1 MSKKGLGRGLQALLP
16 DDGIEPGA
24 LGEIEL
30 DLISPNPAQPRQ
42 WFDPQALEE
51 LAQSIREHGVIQP
64 VIVQRQGDRY
74 ELVAGERRWRAA
86 QMAGLQ
92 RIPAVVRDLAP
103 AELVEL
109 ALIENLQREDL
120 NPIEQAEACQRL
132 LDEFGLTHEQLSK
145 RLGKSRPQITNVLR
159 LLGLS
164 AEIKQAIAAGK
175 ISMGHAKILLS
186 VDDPAQR
193 AALGQ
198 RIVAEGL
205 SVRETEKAARQLQKK
220 DAPAPKHLER
230 TDPGLAAVEEKLR
243 ARLATRVRVRG
254 SEKRGKIEIEY
265 FSLEELNRI
274 LDAML
279 GQELA

>member
-120 NPIEQAEACQRL
+120 NPIEQAEVVNACSMSL
-132 LDEFGLTHEQLSK
+132 LTHEQLSK
-145 RLGKSRPQITNVLR
+145 GWQADRKSPMCSGCWV
-159 LLGLS
+159 
-164 AEIKQAIAAGK
+164 
-175 ISMGHAKILLS
+175 
-186 VDDPAQR
+186 
-193 AALGQ
+193 
-198 RIVAEGL
+198 
-205 SVRETEKAARQLQKK
+205 
-220 DAPAPKHLER
+220 
-230 TDPGLAAVEEKLR
+230 
-243 ARLATRVRVRG
+243 
-254 SEKRGKIEIEY
+254 
-265 FSLEELNRI
+265 
-274 LDAML
+274 
-279 GQELA
+279 